1 MGLLA
6 AATLLLVFGAD
17 RVQGNCNV
25 GDSMIKVEIEGFGVY
40 FDAASKATYDTEP
53 VKSNI
58 NALFAG
64 TVKAV
69 RFLAPN
75 ATEEVLAILRATKV
89 ILHSKRATAHDDG
102 HGTAWAMNG
111 FEHECADGTPGGGS
125 EGCVEGH
132 NFNSSD
138 TANGNLVEW
147 LSPVG
152 GKASSLLLHELAHAF
167 YFHLNPD
174 RTSNKQIVAVV
185 EAFAALTAKHDEI
198 KAKHAAPQAS
208 GCNVWGSC
216 SYDDYAFSNH
226 GEFHAELS
234 EALASDDRGW
244 ENDKWPNTRAELRAD
259 AGEAIMA
266 AVEASWAFD
275 PAGLAKAEREAC
287 VSREIPAC
295 KGCACEKA
303 ILQTLGCFVDGSPGP
318 GKCKAECYHA
328 YTEYI
333 TCETAQHTATVKMVQ
348 DSCTPPA
355 TTVAHVHTHGAKTS
369 AAPSVNTSASGATSA
384 APPVTAAAAAAT
396 TVNTTASAND
406 DGAGAA
412 KTTAVTA
419 TVTIPAGGNL
429 ATMSAADI
437 AVLVTQFEVK
447 VKAACTADAAAAAC
461 TDATKQLADAKE
473 AQAKIAAG
481 EFNGASTVAAGF
493 AAVAAVTVAQLC

>member
-1 MGLLA
+1 MYA
-6 AATLLLVFGAD
+6 HA
-17 RVQGNCNV
+17 Q
-25 GDSMIKVEIEGFGVY
+25 
-40 FDAASKATYDTEP
+40 
-53 VKSNI
+53 
-58 NALFAG
+58 
-64 TVKAV
+64 
-69 RFLAPN
+69 
-75 ATEEVLAILRATKV
+75 VLAILRATKV

-152 GKASSLLLHELAHAF
+152 GKASSLLLHELAHVF

-174 RTSNKQIVAVV
+174 RTSNKQIIAVV

-275 PAGLAKAEREAC
+275 PVGLAKAEREAC

-384 APPVTAAAAAAT
+384 APSVNTSASGATSAAPPVTTAGGDVDVAKMDKAALTKLIESTQKDYDAKCKADSTTAECKGLEALLAQGNAAKTALDASDTTAAAA
-396 TVNTTASAND
+396 TTASAND
-406 DGAGAA
+406 D
-412 KTTAVTA
+412 TT
-419 TVTIPAGGNL
+419 
-429 ATMSAADI
+429 
-437 AVLVTQFEVK
+437 
-447 VKAACTADAAAAAC
+447 AAAATTAS
-461 TDATKQLADAKE
+461 ATAAVLLAA
-473 AQAKIAAG
+473 
-481 EFNGASTVAAGF
+481 
-493 AAVAAVTVAQLC
+493 AAVAAL